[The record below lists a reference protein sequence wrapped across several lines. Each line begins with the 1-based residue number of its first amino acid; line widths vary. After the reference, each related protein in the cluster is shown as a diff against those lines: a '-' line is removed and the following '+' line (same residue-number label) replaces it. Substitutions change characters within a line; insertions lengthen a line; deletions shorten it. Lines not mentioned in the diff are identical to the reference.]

1 MMRKIQPLVTL
12 QNSVGNVAASV
23 EAELSTLSEGL
34 KRRQLIAATRSL
46 LELMQ
51 DTAHVMN
58 KVCGVIVM
66 HQAQCKATAATSRGS
81 TA

>member
-1 MMRKIQPLVTL
+1 M
-12 QNSVGNVAASV
+12 

-34 KRRQLIAATRSL
+34 KRRQLIAASRSL

-58 KVCGVIVM
+58 KVRKG
-66 HQAQCKATAATSRGS
+66 CKECTLQVWVNALEVLGP
-81 TA
+81 